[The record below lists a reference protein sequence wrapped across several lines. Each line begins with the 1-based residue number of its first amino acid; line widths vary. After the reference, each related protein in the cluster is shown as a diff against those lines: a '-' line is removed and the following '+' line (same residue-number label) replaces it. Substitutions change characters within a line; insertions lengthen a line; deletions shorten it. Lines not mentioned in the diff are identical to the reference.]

1 MSTTSENTGNFE
13 LCIQPEL
20 GGQKGDTSSRKPMC
34 ICRISGI
41 YPRTRWGDAF
51 PLRSKQFR
59 RIPGSEARGEDHMGC
74 IVPWSSIHTPREGK
88 IKSSWPDLVS
98 MARRWKPLKLRSPQ
112 FSVRVLKIPYW
123 PLQLA
128 CLQVPVG
135 GGRWSWLLCGQ
146 RVGGAEGP
154 GGEGAVP
161 RYPLAPG
168 HLLTRW

>member
-1 MSTTSENTGNFE
+1 MHLQDFWDLPKDPVGRCLPSEE
-13 LCIQPEL
+13 QAVPEN
-20 GGQKGDTSSRKPMC
+20 
-34 ICRISGI
+34 SG
-41 YPRTRWGDAF
+41 
-51 PLRSKQFR
+51 LK
-59 RIPGSEARGEDHMGC
+59 EARGEDHMGC
-74 IVPWSSIHTPREGK
+74 IVQWSSIHTPREGK

-128 CLQVPVG
+128 CLQVTVG
-135 GGRWSWLLCGQ
+135 VGRWSWLLCGQ

-154 GGEGAVP
+154 GGEGAVL
-161 RYPLAPG
+161 RCPLAPG

>member
-1 MSTTSENTGNFE
+1 MRPPGGVNRHGHVPEGRGAARRGIAGVWWGQKPQSRAVGRTHCQAHNLDCSLNLIPACLEMSSTSENTGNFE

-98 MARRWKPLKLRSPQ
+98 MARRWKPLKLRSP
-112 FSVRVLKIPYW
+112 
-123 PLQLA
+123 
-128 CLQVPVG
+128 
-135 GGRWSWLLCGQ
+135 
-146 RVGGAEGP
+146 
-154 GGEGAVP
+154 
-161 RYPLAPG
+161 
-168 HLLTRW
+168 